1 MAKDTAGNIKVT
13 LIKSIIG
20 KKASHKATV
29 IGLGLRKINHTVELK
44 DTPEVRGMINSIN
57 YLLKVEN

>member
-1 MAKDTAGNIKVT
+1 MVKDTTGNVKVT
-13 LIKSIIG
+13 LIKSTIG
-20 KKASHKATV
+20 KKASHKSTV

-44 DTPEVRGMINSIN
+44 DTPEIRGMIKSIN

>member
-1 MAKDTAGNIKVT
+1 MAKDT
-13 LIKSIIG
+13 LIKSTIG

-57 YLLKVEN
+57 YLLKVES

>member
-1 MAKDTAGNIKVT
+1 MVKDTTGNVKVT
-13 LIKSIIG
+13 LVKSTIG

-44 DTPEVRGMINSIN
+44 DTPEIRGMIKSIN

>member
-1 MAKDTAGNIKVT
+1 MAKNTTGNVKVT
-13 LIKSIIG
+13 LVKSTIG

-44 DTPEVRGMINSIN
+44 DTPEIRGMIKSIN

>member
-1 MAKDTAGNIKVT
+1 MAKDITGNVKVT
-13 LIKSIIG
+13 LIKSTIG

-44 DTPEVRGMINSIN
+44 DTPEIRGMINSIN